1 MKFHDSVIGAVLIA
15 FGLWI
20 AWTASGFPKLTGQP
34 IGPGTFPVVLG
45 GLCVLGGAGIGLQG
59 LRNRGPILQVHP
71 GWRRPDRLAA
81 AIVMIAGTAL
91 LAIWF
96 EDIGFPLGGSLLLTA
111 LFVVS
116 GKRNPAWS
124 LLAVGFVCTVYLL
137 LTRLLH
143 VPLPA
148 GMLKGML

>member
-15 FGLWI
+15 LGLWI

-71 GWRRPDRLAA
+71 AGAGLTGWRP
-81 AIVMIAGTAL
+81 
-91 LAIWF
+91 
-96 EDIGFPLGGSLLLTA
+96 PL
-111 LFVVS
+111 
-116 GKRNPAWS
+116 
-124 LLAVGFVCTVYLL
+124 
-137 LTRLLH
+137 
-143 VPLPA
+143 
-148 GMLKGML
+148 